1 MLYAASN
8 LLFKMKNIYV
18 HGKSIPRWIILILDL
33 VIISWS
39 FAFSYFIIS
48 HFEFSNMVRGYY
60 LIYTGLFC
68 IVALP
73 VMYLMKMHTGL
84 LRYSNTADM
93 LRIFTTLFLAS
104 LTYFTIAS
112 IFVINKYPI
121 DNLIP
126 LVIINFFVSSC
137 LMIMMRIAGKSI
149 FQMMVNRNNENEI
162 LRVLIYGSDK
172 NAVLVKNALENSD
185 EFKYKVEGFLDIN
198 RNNIN
203 SYMEQTKVYPIH
215 NLQKLKEQKKIDQ
228 IVIVNEDLGDR
239 AKNILLNRS
248 LKYGLKIITVP
259 PVTSWLSGKLTKTQ
273 IKDLRIE
280 DLLQRKPIEMDQTAV
295 KNDIHGKRVLITGAA
310 GSIGSEIVRQVLGF
324 DPALLILC
332 DNAESPLYE
341 TQMEIQEL
349 FPGSSFEIVI
359 GDVRNWDRMN
369 KLFKTFKPEVVY
381 HAAAY
386 KHVPLM
392 EDNPFEAI
400 DANIHG
406 TKNLADLSVTHGVK
420 KFVMISTDKAVNPTN
435 IMGAS
440 KRIAEIYIQSL
451 NENQDEFRK
460 LNAIPEGQKN
470 TLFITTRFGNV
481 LGSNGSVIPRF
492 RHQIEKGGPI
502 TVTHKDITRYFMTI
516 AEAVQLVLEAGTM
529 GKGGEIYVFDMG
541 EPVRIYDMAKKMIQ
555 LAGLVLDKDI
565 KIEVT
570 GLRPGEKL
578 FEELLNSKET
588 TIPTYHNKI
597 KIAKVRVYTYCE
609 VKAGID
615 GLIVLNETH
624 NNEKVVLEM
633 KKIVPEFKS
642 KNSQYEKLD
651 QLIENDLKTTT
662 TFES

>member
-1 MLYAASN
+1 
-8 LLFKMKNIYV
+8 MKNIYV
-18 HGKSIPRWIILILDL
+18 NGKSIPRWIILILDL

-60 LIYTGLFC
+60 LIYTVLFA
-68 IVALP
+68 IIALP
-73 VMYLMKMHTGL
+73 IMYFMRMHTGL
-84 LRYSNTADM
+84 LRYSNTRDM
-93 LRIFTTLFLAS
+93 LRIFMTLFLAS
-104 LTYFTIAS
+104 FIYFIVAS
-112 IFVINKYPI
+112 LISASKYPI
-121 DNLIP
+121 DNLFS
-126 LVIINFFVSSC
+126 LVIINFFVSSS

-149 FQMMVNRNNENEI
+149 FHMMVRRSSEKKI
-162 LRVLIYGSDK
+162 IRVLIYGSDK

-185 EFKYKVEGFLDIN
+185 EFKYEVEGFLDIN
-198 RNNIN
+198 RNKIN
-203 SYMEQTKVYPIH
+203 SYMEQTKVYPIRD
-215 NLQKLKEQKKIDQ
+215 LQKLKEQKKIDQ
-228 IVIVNEDLGDR
+228 IVVVNEDLGDR

-248 LKYGLKIITVP
+248 LKYGLKVITVP
-259 PVTSWLSGKLTKTQ
+259 PATSWLSGKLTKTQ

-280 DLLQRKPIEMDQTAV
+280 DLLQRRPIKMDQTAV
-295 KNDIHGKRVLITGAA
+295 QNDINGKRVLVTGAA

-324 DPALLILC
+324 EPALLVLC

-341 TQMEIQEL
+341 THMEIMEL
-349 FPGSSFEIVI
+349 FLDANFEIVI
-359 GDVRNWDRMN
+359 GDVRNWDRMD
-369 KLFKTFKPEVVY
+369 KLFKTFEPEVVY

-406 TKNLADLSVTHGVK
+406 TKNLADLSVTYGVS

-451 NENQDEFRK
+451 NKNQEEFK
-460 LNAIPEGQKN
+460 KQNNILGGEAN

-529 GKGGEIYVFDMG
+529 GKGGEIFVFDMG
-541 EPVRIYDMAKKMIQ
+541 EPVKIYDMAKKMIQ
-555 LAGLVLDKDI
+555 LAGLELDKDI
-565 KIEVT
+565 KIEFS

-578 FEELLNSKET
+578 YEELLNSKET
-588 TIPTYHNKI
+588 TISTYHNKI
-597 KIAKVRVYTYCE
+597 KIAKVRVYTYGE
-609 VKAGID
+609 VKSGID
-615 GLIVLNETH
+615 GLISLNDTH

-633 KKIVPEFKS
+633 KKLVPEFKS
-642 KNSQYEKLD
+642 KNSKYEKLD
-651 QLIENDLKTTT
+651 LLIENDLKTQT
-662 TFES
+662 TFEP

>member
-1 MLYAASN
+1 
-8 LLFKMKNIYV
+8 MKNIYV
-18 HGKSIPRWIILILDL
+18 NGKSVPRWIVLVLDL

-48 HFEFSNMVRGYY
+48 HFEFSNMLRGYF
-60 LIYTGLFC
+60 LIYTGLFAV
-68 IVALP
+68 IALP
-73 VMYLMKMHTGL
+73 IMYFMRMHTGL
-84 LRYSNTADM
+84 LRYSNTKDM
-93 LRIFTTLFLAS
+93 LRIFTTLFLS
-104 LTYFTIAS
+104 SFIYY
-112 IFVINKYPI
+112 IFAFLLSESKYPI
-121 DNLIP
+121 DNLIS

-137 LMIMMRIAGKSI
+137 LMIMMRIAAKSI
-149 FQMMVNRNNENEI
+149 FHMMVRRSSERKTI
-162 LRVLIYGSDK
+162 RVLIYGSDK
-172 NAVLVKNALENSD
+172 NAVLVKNALESSD
-185 EFKYKVEGFLDIN
+185 EFKYEVEGFLDIN
-198 RNNIN
+198 RNKIN
-203 SYMEQTKVYPIH
+203 SYMEQTKVYPIRD
-215 NLQKLKEQKKIDQ
+215 LQKLKEQKKIDQ
-228 IVIVNEDLGDR
+228 IVVVNEDLGNR

-248 LKYGLKIITVP
+248 LKYGLKVITVP
-259 PVTSWLSGKLTKTQ
+259 PATSWLSGKLSKTQ

-280 DLLQRKPIEMDQTAV
+280 DLLQRRPIKMDQTSV
-295 KNDIHGKRVLITGAA
+295 QNDINGKRVLVTGAA

-324 DPALLILC
+324 NPSLLVLC

-341 TQMEIQEL
+341 THMEIMEL
-349 FPGSSFEIVI
+349 FPEANFEIVI

-406 TKNLADLSVTHGVK
+406 TKNLADLSVTYGVS

-451 NENQDEFRK
+451 NKNQEEFK
-460 LNAIPEGQKN
+460 KQNNIKGGEAN

-529 GKGGEIYVFDMG
+529 GKGGEIFVFDMG

-555 LAGLVLDKDI
+555 LAGLELDKDI
-565 KIEVT
+565 KIEFS

-578 FEELLNSKET
+578 YEELLNSKET
-588 TIPTYHNKI
+588 TISTYHNKI
-597 KIAKVRVYTYCE
+597 KIAKVRVYTYHE
-609 VKAGID
+609 VKSGID
-615 GLIVLNETH
+615 GLISLNDTH

-633 KKIVPEFKS
+633 KKLVPEFKS
-642 KNSQYEKLD
+642 KNSKYEKLD
-651 QLIENDLKTTT
+651 LLIENDLKTQT
-662 TFES
+662 TFEP